1 MTRVEAVPSP
11 SAHGLLPHD
20 LRGVFADAGVPCSAG
35 PAAAG
40 VDGGHGRDD
49 LDAMPRPV
57 RRPLREAARALL
69 DTTLPTVVERVV
81 DPVDG
86 SCRFVFALRDG
97 ALVEAVR
104 IPLHKEGAF
113 SVCLSSQ
120 VGCAMACDFCAT
132 GRLGLQRN
140 LTAAE
145 IVGTW
150 LAVRETA
157 REEGGRVTGAVFM
170 ARASPSTPSCR
181 RADPDDDCGADR
193 REPLPSRRSPPPRS
207 VASRRRATVPPRGVA
222 ASALPGRRA
231 ELLPVAGRLDMDE
244 LFDAIWD
251 YHRAMGRRSPWPG
264 CSWAA

>member
-1 MTRVEAVPSP
+1 MPSP
-11 SAHGLLPHD
+11 SAHGLLPDD
-20 LRGVFADAGVPCSAG
+20 LRGGFADAGVPCSAG
-35 PAAAG
+35 EARRLLAWM
-40 VDGGHGRDD
+40 VSHGRDD

-157 REEGGRVTGAVFM
+157 QGGRVTGAVFM
-170 ARASPSTPSCR
+170 GQGEPFHNDAVLQAARIRAAAGRIGAKAITISTV
-181 RADPDDDCGADR
+181 G
-193 REPLPSRRSPPPRS
+193 LIRSA
-207 VASRRRATVPPRGVA
+207 ASRRRATSS
-222 ASALPGRRA
+222 ASWCR
-231 ELLPVAGRLDMDE
+231 
-244 LFDAIWD
+244 
-251 YHRAMGRRSPWPG
+251 
-264 CSWAA
+264 